1 MTDAVPPPET
11 PAGPLAHPTVALLW
25 ARVRGLLLAPG
36 AEWRI
41 IEDERPTLRQLFLH
55 WVGPLTV
62 FFFLAPMLGSMA
74 FPARV
79 NGVVAAPSAV
89 MAIYTVIVGS
99 ALMLGGV
106 WAMAWIIDWLAP
118 TFGGKRNFE
127 SAMKLAAYSGTALWL
142 SGVFGLIP
150 AVVILG
156 AVGIV
161 SFYTLYRGLPV
172 LMKADA
178 DKVLAYAASI
188 VAACAVLGVVLM
200 TLSGCFALMGRAP
213 PASKSAP
220 VAQAAPAA
228 TAPAKAAVDP
238 HAAIDMDKFRRLM
251 PEAIP
256 GSWVRAG
263 LRANNGGTQGFTG
276 RTLEGV
282 YERSGQQLTV
292 RLIDLGPA
300 GGAKMVADAQALRPA
315 RQDADGYL
323 TYAMTRDGFT
333 VSELDRKAG
342 TARRLTIVRDRVVVA
357 VEGTGGVG
365 MDELTGAGGLV
376 DMERVDQVARGL

>member
-1 MTDAVPPPET
+1 MTDAGHQ
-11 PAGPLAHPTVALLW
+11 AGPLTRPTIAALW

-41 IEDERPTLRQLFLH
+41 IEDERPTQRQLFLH

-79 NGVVAAPSAV
+79 NGVVASPSAV

-99 ALMLGGV
+99 GLMLGGV

-118 TFGGKRNFE
+118 TFGGKRNFDQ
-127 SAMKLAAYSGTALWL
+127 AMKLAAYSGTALWL
-142 SGVFGLIP
+142 SGVFGLVP
-150 AVVILG
+150 AIVLLG

-188 VAACAVLGVVLM
+188 VAATAVLGVVLM
-200 TLSGCFALMGRAP
+200 TLSSCFALMGKPP
-213 PASKSAP
+213 PAAPKAAQVAP
-220 VAQAAPAA
+220 VVM
-228 TAPAKAAVDP
+228 APAKGVVDP
-238 HAAIDMDKFRRLM
+238 KAAIDMDKFRRLM
-251 PEAIP
+251 PESIP

-263 LRANNGGTQGFTG
+263 LIANNGGTQGFTG

-282 YERSGQQLTV
+282 YERGGQRLTV
-292 RLIDLGPA
+292 RLIDLGAA
-300 GGAKMVADAQALRPA
+300 GGAKMVADAQALRPP
-315 RQDADGYL
+315 RQDAEGYL
-323 TYAMTRDGFT
+323 TYAMTGDGFT
-333 VSELDRKAG
+333 VSELDRKTG

-357 VEGTGGVG
+357 VEGSGGVS

>member
-1 MTDAVPPPET
+1 MTDADPQG
-11 PAGPLAHPTVALLW
+11 GPLAHPAVATLW
-25 ARVRGLLLAPG
+25 ARVRGLLLAPS

-41 IEDERPTLRQLFLH
+41 IEDERPTLKQLFLH
-55 WVGPLTV
+55 WVGPLTL

-74 FPARV
+74 FPTRV
-79 NGVVAAPSAV
+79 EGVVAAPSAV

-118 TFGGKRNFE
+118 TFGGKRNFDA
-127 SAMKLAAYSGTALWL
+127 AMKLAAYSGTALWL

-150 AVVILG
+150 AFIILG
-156 AVGIV
+156 AAGVV

-188 VAACAVLGVVLM
+188 VAASAVLGVVLM
-200 TLSGCFALMGRAP
+200 TLSGCFTLMGRAP
-213 PASKSAP
+213 PAATK
-220 VAQAAPAA
+220 AAPAVQVA
-228 TAPAKAAVDP
+228 PAAPAKAAIDP
-238 HAAIDMDKFRRLM
+238 DAAIDMDKFRRLM
-251 PEAIP
+251 PESIP

-263 LRANNGGTQGFTG
+263 LLANNGGTQGFTG

-282 YERSGQQLTV
+282 YERGGQRLIV
-292 RLIDLGPA
+292 RLIDLGPQ

-315 RQDADGYL
+315 RQDADGYV

-333 VSELDRKAG
+333 VSELDRRVG

-357 VEGTGGVG
+357 VEGTGGVS

>member
-1 MTDAVPPPET
+1 MTDAGLET
-11 PAGPLAHPTVALLW
+11 DSRAGPLARPTAAALW
-25 ARVRGLLLAPG
+25 ARVRGLLLAPS

-41 IEDERPTLRQLFLH
+41 VEDERPTLKQLFLY
-55 WVGPLTV
+55 WAGPLTV

-74 FPARV
+74 FPPQV
-79 NGVVAAPSAV
+79 NGVVASPSAV

-99 ALMLGGV
+99 ALMLAGV

-118 TFGGKRNFE
+118 TFGGRRNFDQ
-127 SAMKLAAYSGTALWL
+127 AMKLAVYSGTALWL

-150 AVVILG
+150 AIVILG

-188 VAACAVLGVVLM
+188 VAASVVLGVVLM
-200 TLSGCFALMGRAP
+200 TLSGCFALMGKPP
-213 PASKSAP
+213 PAAPKPAQVAP
-220 VAQAAPAA
+220 VV
-228 TAPAKAAVDP
+228 TTPAKVVVDP
-238 HAAIDMDKFRRLM
+238 NAAIDMDKFRRLM

-256 GSWVRAG
+256 GGWVRAG
-263 LRANNGGTQGFTG
+263 LRANNGGMLGFTG

-282 YERSGQQLTV
+282 YERGGQQLIV
-292 RLIDLGPA
+292 RLIDLGPQ

-315 RQDADGYL
+315 RQDAEGYL
-323 TYAMTRDGFT
+323 TYAMSGGGFT
-333 VSELDRKAG
+333 IAELDRRAG
-342 TARRLTIVRDRVVVA
+342 TARRMTIVRDRVVVA
-357 VEGTGGVG
+357 VESTGGVS